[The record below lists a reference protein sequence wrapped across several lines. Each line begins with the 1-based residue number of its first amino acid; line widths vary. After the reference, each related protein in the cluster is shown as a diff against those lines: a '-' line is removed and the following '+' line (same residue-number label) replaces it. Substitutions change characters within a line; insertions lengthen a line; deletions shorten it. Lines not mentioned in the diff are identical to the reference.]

1 MHIYELDPTFSYKNQ
16 NAIQIPYGKHLLY
29 QMQIVDN
36 LFVMHNVS
44 AKTSQM
50 WDLKLPEYHIPLV
63 PEKAHTTL
71 GTRYL
76 QQTNASSSGHENFV
90 YLSDL
95 IMQEEKL
102 TEETYTKPVMRE
114 SGIVDPGSIHMLL
127 QSQ

>member
-1 MHIYELDPTFSYKNQ
+1 
-16 NAIQIPYGKHLLY
+16 
-29 QMQIVDN
+29 MQIVDN

-63 PEKAHTTL
+63 PEKAHMNL

-76 QQTNASSSGHENFV
+76 QPSNGGSGHENLV

-102 TEETYTKPVMRE
+102 TEETFTKPVMRE